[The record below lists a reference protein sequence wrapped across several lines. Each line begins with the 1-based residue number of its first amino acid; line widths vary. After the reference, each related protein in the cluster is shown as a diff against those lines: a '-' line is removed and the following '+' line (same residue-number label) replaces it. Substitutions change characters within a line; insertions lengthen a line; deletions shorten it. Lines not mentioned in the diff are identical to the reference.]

1 MRRVVVLRPEPG
13 ASDTVRKA
21 RQRGL
26 DAVPLSLFE
35 VEPVAWDVPDISR
48 FDALLLTSA
57 QAVLHGGAGLDA
69 LKSLPVYAVGAAT
82 ADAARDAGF
91 DIATTGDGGVDELLG
106 KTRPGVRLLHVCGEH
121 RRAPATPLRA
131 ITPITV
137 YRSRERPSRD
147 LSQAKGAVVLVHSPR
162 AAALLRNM
170 VAAANLNRAS
180 VAIAAISPSAAEA
193 AGSGWKSI
201 DVAERPSD
209 DALLALA
216 ERLCNKPA
224 T

>member
-82 ADAARDAGF
+82 AEAARDAGF
-91 DIATTGDGGVDELLG
+91 DIAMTGDRGVDQILSKIETSV
-106 KTRPGVRLLHVCGEH
+106 KLLHLCGEH
-121 RRAPATPLRA
+121 RRLPVNPLRA

-137 YRSRERPSRD
+137 YRSLERPSPQLR
-147 LSQAKGAVVLVHSPR
+147 QAEGAVVLVHSPR
-162 AAALLRNM
+162 AGAVFRRMLD
-170 VAAANLNRAS
+170 AANFNCAS
-180 VAIAAISPSAAEA
+180 VAIAAISPAAAEA
-193 AGSGWKSI
+193 AGGGWNSV
-201 DVAERPSD
+201 DVAEFPSD

-216 ERLCNKPA
+216 ERLCNKPR